1 MKTKKSTPGN
11 YNSAFVN
18 VTLSAKLIN
27 GKFPI
32 MDLLKASTGDWVMT
46 KESAEKIEYLYP
58 VRKNQILG
66 VFKVQD
72 YKMVTIDGQT
82 RARFTLK
89 PIYEGSTRLTESA
102 LSVLTS
108 TNYVVKYFES

>member
-1 MKTKKSTPGN
+1 MKTKNLTPEN

-18 VTLSAKLIN
+18 VTLSAKTIG
-27 GKFPI
+27 GKYPI
-32 MDLLKASTGDWVMT
+32 MDLLKASTGDWVMSE
-46 KESAEKIEYLYP
+46 ESAKKIEYLYP
-58 VRKNQILG
+58 VRKHQILG

-89 PIYEGSTRLTESA
+89 PIYEGSTRLLESA
-102 LSVLTS
+102 TNALTA